1 MLFDKRQIHG
11 ITRLGFVS
19 KASEAKLLTQ
29 PQSYSK
35 ILICVLINKSLYT
48 CSPCWKKITELCE
61 IKSKIFF

>member
-19 KASEAKLLTQ
+19 KASETKLLTQ

-35 ILICVLINKSLYT
+35 ILICVLINKSLST
-48 CSPCWKKITELCE
+48 CSPCWKK
-61 IKSKIFF
+61 KS

>member
-29 PQSYSK
+29 PQSY
-35 ILICVLINKSLYT
+35 ILICVLINKSLST
-48 CSPCWKKITELCE
+48 CSPCWKK
-61 IKSKIFF
+61 KS

>member
-29 PQSYSK
+29 PQQNTHLCSYQ
-35 ILICVLINKSLYT
+35 
-48 CSPCWKKITELCE
+48 
-61 IKSKIFF
+61 